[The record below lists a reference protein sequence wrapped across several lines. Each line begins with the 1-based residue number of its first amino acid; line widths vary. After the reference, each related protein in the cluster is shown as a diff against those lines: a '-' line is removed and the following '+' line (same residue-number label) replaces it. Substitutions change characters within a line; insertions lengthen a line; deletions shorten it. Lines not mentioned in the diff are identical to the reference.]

1 MIAET
6 AAQIRAA
13 GLPDM
18 FNRWLT
24 MTPADLDVI
33 EARQLRARQLT
44 GTNPMPTIGK
54 RELALR
60 AQRAEDAKTKPAPA
74 SPPAPTA
81 GAPAPPPTASGP
93 TQAREAHARKL
104 HAADAEALAA
114 ISQAKSFTV
123 DIFHAQQ
130 HHKRE
135 NIGTLAEARAEGA
148 KMKAD
153 LISTRDF
160 IVYAV
165 LEDGRSFPVPRDYQ
179 PAPATQT
186 EDQMKTTSAKKTTS
200 KPKAKGKPAPK
211 RAAKPKSDKAAAQA
225 NARKPAGQGEGKT
238 DIAVRLLSRAG
249 GATRKEITDAT
260 DWPSINLNT
269 IAKRRGMKIVK
280 EGDKMKLE
288 ADPKAKK

>member
-1 MIAET
+1 MQKI
-6 AAQIRAA
+6 
-13 GLPDM
+13 
-18 FNRWLT
+18 
-24 MTPADLDVI
+24 
-33 EARQLRARQLT
+33 
-44 GTNPMPTIGK
+44 GT

-60 AQRAEDAKTKPAPA
+60 AQRAGGASSKPKAPSPPPAAASAPAPA
-74 SPPAPTA
+74 E
-81 GAPAPPPTASGP
+81 TASGP
-93 TQAREAHARKL
+93 TQAREANARKL

-114 ISQAKSFTV
+114 IAQAKSFTV

-179 PAPATQT
+179 PAPATQN
-186 EDQMKTTSAKKTTS
+186 EEVMNFKPAKKTTS